1 MILVINILNTFK
13 YLKFTDSA
21 KIFQLSPF
29 FGESSGFERN
39 QFFFILIVYDT
50 EMQRSGFKFS
60 LFLCLALMAIR
71 ENYTSYKNRQILEV
85 YLHPWLYFLSHL

>member
-39 QFFFILIVYDT
+39 RFFFHLN
-50 EMQRSGFKFS
+50 S
-60 LFLCLALMAIR
+60 L
-71 ENYTSYKNRQILEV
+71 
-85 YLHPWLYFLSHL
+85 